1 MMMMMESER
10 EQQISELS
18 TLIFPNLSLSPQGL
32 QTVVAEGGEQAALVH
47 TEDSG
52 VMSEDEHMMDN
63 GGSGRSHG
71 SPNMQLVRAV
81 NDSFDSSKADEEN
94 DKQEMRYV
102 TSISRNGQ
110 KRVRIV
116 LI

>member
-1 MMMMMESER
+1 MNLAGGGGGRETPAMMMESER

-32 QTVVAEGGEQAALVH
+32 QTVVADDGDQAALVH

-63 GGSGRSHG
+63 GGGRSHG

-94 DKQEMRYV
+94 DKQEMR
-102 TSISRNGQ
+102 
-110 KRVRIV
+110 
-116 LI
+116 